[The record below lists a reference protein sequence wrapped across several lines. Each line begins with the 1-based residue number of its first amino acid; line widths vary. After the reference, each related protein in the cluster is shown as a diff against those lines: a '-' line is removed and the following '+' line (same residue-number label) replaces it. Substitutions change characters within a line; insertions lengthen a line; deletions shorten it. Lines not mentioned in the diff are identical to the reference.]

1 MGGDGG
7 VIATKRAFARSVGKN
22 EDNKRDARS
31 VHMDQTTRATT
42 CALSNEVNKTLY
54 PSYISVLH
62 SIYGL

>member
-42 CALSNEVNKTLY
+42 CALSNEVKKDWCQHLKY
-54 PSYISVLH
+54 
-62 SIYGL
+62 